1 MGIAFSSG
9 WQAGLEVT
17 LEGKQG
23 LTRMAHL
30 RHWGP
35 LRVQRPF
42 YPDNDNHEC
51 HLYLLH
57 PPGGMVTGDVIQM
70 DIAVENGAHGLLTTP
85 SAGKIYRGNHSDV
98 SQKQDVVCRVKGKSY
113 LEWMPQETIV
123 FDGARGNLSLRVEL
137 ESGSN
142 CCLWDIVC
150 LGRPAS
156 GEAFADGYLRQKLEL
171 LVDGTLM
178 YSESNRFEGGSDFL
192 SARWGLAGMPVSGT
206 LLVSVDVSED
216 QLTMLR
222 ERTGMLCVDGEKTVL
237 SNVDGLLAA
246 RYLGKS
252 AEHCKKIFTACWREL
267 RPLMT
272 GKDIIE
278 PRIWRT

>member
-1 MGIAFSSG
+1 MGIAQFAG
-9 WQAGLEVT
+9 WQAGLEVA
-17 LEGKQG
+17 LRRKQG
-23 LTRMAHL
+23 ATRMSHL

-42 YPDNDNHEC
+42 YPGEDEHEC

-70 DIAVENGAHGLLTTP
+70 DISLADEAHCLLTTP
-85 SAGKIYRGNHSDV
+85 SAGKIYRGNQSEV
-98 SQKQDVVCRVKGKSY
+98 SQRQDIVCRVKGRSY

-123 FDGARGNLSLRVEL
+123 FNGARGNLTLRVEL
-137 ESGSN
+137 ASASQ

-156 GEAFADGYLRQKLEL
+156 GERFDEGYLRQKLEL
-171 LVDGTLM
+171 VVDGDLL
-178 YSESNRFEGGSDFL
+178 YSESNRFEGGSEFL
-192 SARWGLAGMPVSGT
+192 GARWGLAGRPVSGT
-206 LLVSVDVSED
+206 LLVSVAVADE
-216 QLTMLR
+216 QLALLR
-222 ERTGMLCVDGEKTVL
+222 EQVQRLCSQDEIAVL
-237 SNVDGLLAA
+237 SSFDGLLAV
-246 RYLGKS
+246 RYAGHS
-252 AEHCKKIFTACWREL
+252 AERCKKIFTTCWRAL
-267 RPLMT
+267 RPLIT